1 MDGGSRRTN
10 VSGSSVAARE
20 NVTAA
25 ICWRVAGVK
34 KCECARNKEIL
45 AVVGAARRGTRI
57 GTRIERRR
65 RMRYTPRP
73 CSWNP
78 GSRSRPAISRGKL
91 ETMRHRSHREKP
103 VPLFGSISAEIAFHF
118 YIIAKIRMRYREKGE
133 RPRSGFWRIFRNDDR
148 SPVRWTTN
156 QHAMVPASHW
166 IFVDSTISVL
176 CSTCKIAG
184 LRKTKGIPRY
194 KEIGSL
200 ISYSGCLI

>member
-1 MDGGSRRTN
+1 M
-10 VSGSSVAARE
+10 SGSSVAARE

-148 SPVRWTTN
+148 RFDEPRTSTRWYLLVTGFLSTRRYR
-156 QHAMVPASHW
+156 S
-166 IFVDSTISVL
+166 FV
-176 CSTCKIAG
+176 
-184 LRKTKGIPRY
+184 LRAKSQACERQKGFLATKKLVAWYPIQAA
-194 KEIGSL
+194 
-200 ISYSGCLI
+200 